1 MRARIDN
8 TNPIAYGLG
17 EHVDFMFN
25 RSPVLRLETGALGVN
40 RVAWYDTA
48 TPLRSG
54 WAWGQ
59 EHIENGLAAVEADV
73 GEGKLYMFL
82 PEVLYRAQPHNTF
95 KFVFNG
101 IYLSTAEEDRAN

>member
-1 MRARIDN
+1 VDD
-8 TNPIAYGLG
+8 TNPIAYGIG
-17 EHVDFMFN
+17 QHVDMMFN
-25 RSPVLRLETGALGVN
+25 RSPVLKLEAGAEAQGVR
-40 RVAWYDTA
+40 RVAWYDTD

-59 EHIENGLAAVEADV
+59 EHVEGGLAAVEADV
-73 GEGKLYMFL
+73 GDGKLYMFA

-101 IYLSTAEEDRAN
+101 IYLAVAEEDNAN

>member
-1 MRARIDN
+1 
-8 TNPIAYGLG
+8 
-17 EHVDFMFN
+17 MFN
-25 RSPVLRLETGALGVN
+25 RSPVLKLGSRAQGQGVR
-40 RVAWYDTA
+40 RVAWYDSS

-59 EHIENGLAAVEADV
+59 EHIQNGLAALEADV

-82 PEVLYRAQPHNTF
+82 PEVLYRVQPHNTF